1 MMRGGGDSLASASFA
16 AATTREHLATAGTS
30 TARDNVLVVYTKHSW
45 TQEDAHCLKR
55 SNMDQKLSLP
65 LTSSTAVTKV
75 GLAVVEVAV
84 DELVQTEVLLGLEH
98 VGQLQTVGLVVLV
111 LVEPHLLLLLQRP
124 RLAPEAT
131 ASAAQHRR
139 RAAAQPQQQR
149 TAHSN

>member
-1 MMRGGGDSLASASFA
+1 
-16 AATTREHLATAGTS
+16 
-30 TARDNVLVVYTKHSW
+30 
-45 TQEDAHCLKR
+45 
-55 SNMDQKLSLP
+55 MDQKLSLP
-65 LTSSTAVTKV
+65 LTSSTAVTEV

-84 DELVQTEVLLGLEH
+84 DELIQAEVLLGLEH

-149 TAHSN
+149 TAHGN